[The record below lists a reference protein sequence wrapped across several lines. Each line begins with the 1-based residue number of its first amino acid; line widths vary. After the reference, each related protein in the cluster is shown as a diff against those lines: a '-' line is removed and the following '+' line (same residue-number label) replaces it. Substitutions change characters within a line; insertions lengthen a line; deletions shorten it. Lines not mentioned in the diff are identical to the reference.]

1 MSKKK
6 LKKQFRSFEL
16 STPEDAEYVVEG
28 YAAVFNQT
36 VPLFEHNGKTFCE
49 VILPGAFDGADM
61 SNVIMYYGHGGKPVA
76 LTSNDTLRLS
86 VDEHGLKFWAY
97 LGGTEEGR
105 NLWEEVKGGYITKM
119 SFCFDMAEECD
130 SFDGENTRRVTA
142 ITAVYDVSAVDCPAY
157 DGTEVHARSADDSVK
172 NKIREKLKNKNKNTK
187 RSSEKMT
194 LAQIIARL
202 AEIASRRTAIEAML
216 DAENPTFT
224 DIDGNP
230 VTEEDILTELDSL
243 DEEEEQLEADKAA
256 LEAEG
261 GSGDDGP
268 DDDGANKRNVL
279 TRRGVKRNAAGNGG
293 THQRVSSSFTKERR
307 TSIANHELRS
317 LLASSGKIAS
327 PTKTSS
333 KIADAPRAVSSI
345 IDQVFVEDLTGTGG
359 IELPFARDVL
369 EADEV
374 TEGEARTEK
383 DSDVGVAL
391 VKSTDISVL
400 TSISRKYAKL
410 SPHRYEEKVRELA
423 WLGLKKKLAKLIVHG
438 SNDGNMYGVY
448 NAVDKD
454 GKAMCGS
461 VKLSGNIDHTTLRKI
476 VFGHGSDEEVD
487 VNCRLY
493 LNKKDLTAFGDVRGK
508 NELRAIYEII
518 PEGGNPNVGVIKD
531 GGLSVPYTVC
541 SRATAF
547 TEAEGTAEGAPTMFY
562 GDPETYTLG
571 VYGDYEIRV
580 SEDFQ
585 FNKGLNTIAGDAT
598 VGGNLNTYKG
608 FTVVKKVTA

>member
-157 DGTEVHARSADDSVK
+157 DGTEVHARSVDDSVK

-194 LAQIIARL
+194 LEQIDARL
-202 AEIASRRTAIEAML
+202 AEISTRRTAIEAML

-224 DIDGNP
+224 DIDGNT
-230 VTEEDILTELDSL
+230 VTEDDILAELDAL
-243 DEEEEQLEADKAA
+243 DEEEEQLEADKTA

-279 TRRGVKRNAAGNGG
+279 TRRGVKRNAAAGAA
-293 THQRVSSSFTKERR
+293 HQERASRSFVRNKATTIKG
-307 TSIANHELRS
+307 SELRS
-317 LLASSGKIAS
+317 VLVSSGDIAT
-327 PTKTSS
+327 PTGVKS
-333 KIADAPRAVSSI
+333 KINDPHLAVSSI
-345 IDQVFVEDLTGTGG
+345 IDEVNVEDFTGLGSVKV
-359 IELPFARDVL
+359 PYVKNWQ
-369 EADEV
+369 EADAHEEGKPAKESDPMFAEAPISAIDVAV
-374 TEGEARTEK
+374 T
-383 DSDVGVAL
+383 SY
-391 VKSTDISVL
+391 
-400 TSISRKYAKL
+400 ISRSYAKKT
-410 SPHRYEEKVRELA
+410 PAAYEAKVREGALA
-423 WLGLKKKLAKLIVHG
+423 ALKKVAVRYIARG
-438 SNDGNMYGVY
+438 SADGNMMGVY
-448 NAVDKD
+448 NAKNSKGEKICKEIYKSDD
-454 GKAMCGS
+454 ID
-461 VKLSGNIDHTTLRKI
+461 SGTLRDI
-476 VFGHGSDEEVD
+476 VLSHGGDEEVAA
-487 VNCRLY
+487 NCRLY
-493 LNKKDLTAFGDVRGK
+493 LTKADLAAFGDVRDLEDK
-508 NELRAIYEII
+508 KVYDFETEN
-518 PEGGNPNVGVIKD
+518 GNPNRGVIKD
-531 GGLSVPYTVC
+531 GGLSVPYTII
-541 SRATAF
+541 SHANSYSS
-547 TEAEGTAEGAPTMFY
+547 TEATAEGVPTMFY
-562 GDPETYTLG
+562 GSPSAYTLG
-571 VYGDYEIRV
+571 LFGNFEIRADE
-580 SEDFQ
+580 SAKAAER
-585 FNKGLNTIAGDAT
+585 LITILGDAT
-598 VGGNLNTYKG
+598 IGGNVTMHEG
-608 FTVVKKVTA
+608 FTVVVKKTGA